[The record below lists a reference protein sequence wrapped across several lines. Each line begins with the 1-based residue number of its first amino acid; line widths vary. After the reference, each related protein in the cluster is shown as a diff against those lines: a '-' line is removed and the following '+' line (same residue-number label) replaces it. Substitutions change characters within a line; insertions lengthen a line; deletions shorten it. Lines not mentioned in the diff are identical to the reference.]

1 MDFNMGSATQTK
13 KSIIFLY
20 AEYETYSPPYNF

>member
-13 KSIIFLY
+13 TSIITQTKTSIIFLY
-20 AEYETYSPPYNF
+20 AE